1 MSEPQKK
8 GRLLVISGPSGVGK
22 GTVLAELFA
31 MSDNYVYSVSA
42 TTRAPRP
49 GEIDGVN
56 YFFKT
61 HEQFEHM
68 IAHGELLEYASY
80 NGNYYGTPKD
90 YVDKML
96 ADGKNVI
103 LEIEVQGAMRVKAM
117 RPDALM
123 IFIAPAGTEIL
134 HERLSGRGTE
144 TAEQIKNRLIIAES
158 EIKCANEYDY
168 ICVNDDISECARD
181 IITVIKAQ
189 AFTNNKMKN
198 FVQEVEKDAESF
210 NR

>member
-22 GTVLAELFA
+22 GTVLTELFA
-31 MSDNYVYSVSA
+31 KSSDYVYSVSA

-144 TAEQIKNRLIIAES
+144 AEDVIAGRLAIAER
-158 EIKCANEYDY
+158 ELRACLLYDY
-168 ICVNDDISECARD
+168 VTINREGHAADCACDILAIVR
-181 IITVIKAQ
+181 
-189 AFTNNKMKN
+189 
-198 FVQEVEKDAESF
+198 AESLKAKAMF
-210 NR
+210 PLASKFI

>member
-1 MSEPQKK
+1 MSEPQTK

-31 MSDNYVYSVSA
+31 MSGDYVYSVSA

-49 GEIDGVN
+49 GETDGVN

-96 ADGKNVI
+96 AQGKNVI
-103 LEIEVQGAMRVKAM
+103 LEIEVQGAMRVKAI

-123 IFIAPAGTEIL
+123 IFIAPAGKEVL
-134 HERLSGRGTE
+134 RERLSGRGTE
-144 TAEQIKNRLIIAES
+144 AEDVIAGRCAIAER
-158 EIKCANEYDY
+158 ELRACLLYDY
-168 ICVNDDISECARD
+168 VTINREGCAAECARD
-181 IITVIKAQ
+181 ILAIVR
-189 AFTNNKMKN
+189 
-198 FVQEVEKDAESF
+198 AESLKAAAMF
-210 NR
+210 PLASKFI